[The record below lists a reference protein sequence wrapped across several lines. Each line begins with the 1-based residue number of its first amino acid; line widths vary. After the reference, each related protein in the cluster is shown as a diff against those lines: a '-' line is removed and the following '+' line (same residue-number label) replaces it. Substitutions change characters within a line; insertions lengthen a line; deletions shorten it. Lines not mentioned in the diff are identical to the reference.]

1 MSDIRRFSK
10 WFKLGTPIVAGVFI
24 VGVVLAIFNVR
35 DSETDTELLSKQI
48 QPINMPAV
56 STQESHS
63 KPPVISSTPV
73 IFKGIGDAS
82 TTFVNL
88 SPGLLVLQAE
98 HHGSSN
104 FIVNIVAKSEK
115 TSELYISSVGA
126 YSGTRVH
133 QVKSENLHGLKP
145 GTHNILIQADG
156 EWKLTMAYPDWYVP
170 ILGMLGRSG
179 SGDGVI
185 GPVQLDTG
193 INSVKFSH
201 HGSDTFTVRVLS
213 LDGEQMELVVNTKGS
228 YESSIDIETNEFPD
242 DLNPGVYAFAIIAD
256 GDWEINF
263 GDLR

>member
-1 MSDIRRFSK
+1 MSNMRGFSK
-10 WFKLGTPIVAGVFI
+10 WFKLGIPIAVGVFI
-24 VGVVLAIFNVR
+24 AGVVLAILNVR

-48 QPINMPAV
+48 QPINIPAV

-63 KPPVISSTPV
+63 NPPVISSIPV

-82 TTFVNL
+82 TTFINL

-115 TSELYISSVGA
+115 TSELYISSLGA

-133 QVKSENLHGLKP
+133 QVKLENPQGLRP
-145 GTHNILIQADG
+145 GIHNILIQADG
-156 EWKLTMAYPDWYVP
+156 EWKFTMAYPDWDVP
-170 ILGMLGRSG
+170 IPGMFGRSG

-193 INSVKFSH
+193 INSVEFSH

-213 LDGEQMELVVNTKGS
+213 LNGEQMELIVNTKGP
-228 YESSIDIETNEFPD
+228 YDRSIDIEINEFPD
-242 DLNPGVYAFAIIAD
+242 DLNPGIYAFAIIAD

-263 GDLR
+263 GE